1 MGVEF
6 TSIEVKQL
14 PWTEVKQSAMQ
25 AELPCFGSKQS
36 FHGTSP
42 WKVMSTKDQPCGR
55 SRLRSLTGRTFVCF
69 PKRTSLNLCWGVT
82 IRDASRL
89 PLYGSKQSFHDNSLG
104 SNLNKRL
111 IMWEIVPQELNRSD
125 IFFFPKECTPQLV
138 SRPVTAVTAAAA
150 RLSLGGS

>member
-1 MGVEF
+1 MDGSQTIRDASRTPLF
-6 TSIEVKQL
+6 WKQTKLPWQL
-14 PWTEVKQSAMQ
+14 PLEVI
-25 AELPCFGSKQS
+25 
-36 FHGTSP
+36 
-42 WKVMSTKDQPCGR
+42 STKDQPCGR

-125 IFFFPKECTPQLV
+125 IVFFSKECTPQLV